1 MNHDVVVIVPETP
14 ADMAE
19 SEVNAK
25 VRHDEST
32 RNDDVPGH
40 VQQACEANGHR
51 RADGRNHACDVVV
64 SHQAYPLADAQ
75 LTVTILDIV
84 QQAANYKQ
92 LKKGANEGASNERN
106 GTNTSHRCG
115 RLHTP
120 KNEWAL
126 VGRGTTE
133 SCMQTNREADADSG
147 LNFAPSSVAND
158 YCLESNEKQL
168 PKR

>member
-25 VRHDEST
+25 VRHDEPT
-32 RNDDVPGH
+32 RNDDVLGH
-40 VQQACEANGHR
+40 VQQAHEANENR

-106 GTNTSHRCG
+106 R
-115 RLHTP
+115 
-120 KNEWAL
+120 NEL
-126 VGRGTTE
+126 VA
-133 SCMQTNREADADSG
+133 SMQMPAHAEERVGCSRKRDDRAAH
-147 LNFAPSSVAND
+147 AN
-158 YCLESNEKQL
+158 E
-168 PKR
+168 P